1 MAELEIA
8 LVVHARTVIEEPVI
22 AGDIFGVQLGDL
34 GAETRFVVRI
44 VEIGA
49 VGPVQP
55 VERHHGD
62 EVDILADMVAG
73 QRPEFFQARRIGD
86 HGRAGV
92 EGEAVLFPEIGTATG
107 LVAAFDDGGGDSGGL
122 QADGE
127 RQPAEAGP
135 DNCSF
140 FH

>member
-1 MAELEIA
+1 VAELEIA
-8 LVVHARTVIEEPVI
+8 LVVHACAIVEEAVI
-22 AGDIFGVQLGDL
+22 AGDILGVQLGDL
-34 GAETRFVVRI
+34 GAQAGLVVRI

-55 VERHHGD
+55 VEGHDGD
-62 EVDILADMVAG
+62 EVDILADMMAG

-92 EGEAVLFPEIGTATG
+92 EGEAVLFPEIGAAAR
-107 LVAAFDDGGGDSGGL
+107 LVAALDDGGGDSGGL

>member
-8 LVVHARTVIEEPVI
+8 LVVHARAIVKEAVI
-22 AGDIFGVQLGDL
+22 AGDILGVQLGDL

-49 VGPVQP
+49 VGPIEP
-55 VERHHGD
+55 VKGHDGD

-73 QRPEFFQARRIGD
+73 QRPEFLEARRIGD

-92 EGEAVLFPEIGTATG
+92 EREAVLFPEIGTATG
-107 LVAAFDDGGGDSGGL
+107 LVAALDDGGGDSGGL